1 MASVAFLFCGETVA
15 QDNIRVRG
23 HVVSDEGKPVEDAA
37 VSVVETGLTVGVT
50 DSDGAYVVVCPRD
63 AKLVFSCIGFND
75 ETVDVKGRLKIDVT
89 MISSVQE
96 LEEVVVKVKVK
107 DKVLPEPTDIEMKG
121 NYFHVKTRFTVPKEL
136 FESDTRLVVQPSIYD
151 ITLKERKYMSPL
163 VFDGRE
169 YNITQKRMYDYDI
182 ERDPL
187 HDFITVKETG
197 KRKSDLITYHDSL
210 YVDFVDHDYRADVYM
225 ALEGYNKVIYRDTFS
240 IAQGVVNPLRF
251 FEYSL
256 PARNLT
262 DSAYIPKAEMQ
273 LMDSKGSV
281 NLNFLIGKAVL
292 DDKNPT
298 NRTELERLGNEL
310 RHIEND
316 KDASLHTMNITG
328 IASPDGLYA
337 SNKRLSE
344 KRTEAAFQRI
354 MSMLSASTRNVITS
368 SSDSKVA
375 EWADVVALMEAD
387 SLYMEAGQIDSII
400 DRFDGNRDRQLR
412 EVRKLPY
419 YKSVVAEIYLPKLR
433 KVEYEYTYS
442 IFRFLTD
449 EEVRALYDK
458 NYKELT
464 KNEFWRMFNIEKD
477 TVKLE
482 KIYRQALEKY
492 PEFLIA
498 ANDLSALCNKQGKGD
513 SRILEKFIDSD
524 VPDVVIGNQIVALLQ
539 ERKYEEAEM
548 LLGRLSHSEDNAMI
562 RAVTNVLG
570 GNYSDGYDEIAKTG
584 VFNEVLL
591 LLCMKDN
598 EKAWELSKQLTGGTA
613 KEFYVKAVAANRTD
627 RVGEAMIYME
637 QAFALDPDLEEI
649 AKNDGEYITSFNQL
663 KDARKYISEHWHDYI
678 SRYHVIYDNKKNQ
691 YI

>member
-1 MASVAFLFCGETVA
+1 MKKNIFSAIGCRLFLFVASVAFLFCGETVA

-75 ETVDVKGRLKIDVT
+75 EIVDVKGRLKIDVT

-107 DKVLPEPTDIEMKG
+107 NKVLPEPTDIEMKG

-151 ITLKERKYMSPL
+151 ITLKERKYMLPL

-344 KRTEAAFQRI
+344 KRTEAAFERI

-387 SLYMEAGQIDSII
+387 SLYTEAGQIDSII

-412 EVRKLPY
+412 EIRKLPY

-513 SRILEKFIDSD
+513 SKILEKFIDSD

-649 AKNDGEYITSFNQL
+649 AKNDGDLLDLLPEGKI
-663 KDARKYISEHWHDYI
+663 E
-678 SRYHVIYDNKKNQ
+678 
-691 YI
+691 

>member
-1 MASVAFLFCGETVA
+1 MKKNIFSAIGCRLFLFVASVAFLFCGETVA

-23 HVVSDEGKPVEDAA
+23 HVVSDEGKPVEDVA

-107 DKVLPEPTDIEMKG
+107 NKVLPEPTDIEMKG

-344 KRTEAAFQRI
+344 KRTEAAFERI

-412 EVRKLPY
+412 EIRKLPY

-649 AKNDGEYITSFNQL
+649 AKNDGDLLDLLPEGKI
-663 KDARKYISEHWHDYI
+663 E
-678 SRYHVIYDNKKNQ
+678 
-691 YI
+691 

>member
-1 MASVAFLFCGETVA
+1 MKKNIFSAIGCRLFLFVALVAFLFCGETVA

-75 ETVDVKGRLKIDVT
+75 EIVDVKGRLKIDVT

-344 KRTEAAFQRI
+344 KRTEAAFERI

-387 SLYMEAGQIDSII
+387 SLYTEAGQIDSII

-412 EVRKLPY
+412 EIRKLPY

-649 AKNDGEYITSFNQL
+649 AKNDGDLLDLLPEGKI
-663 KDARKYISEHWHDYI
+663 E
-678 SRYHVIYDNKKNQ
+678 
-691 YI
+691 

>member
-1 MASVAFLFCGETVA
+1 MRKNIFSAIGCRLFLFVASVAFLFCGETVA

-23 HVVSDEGKPVEDAA
+23 HVVSDEGKPVEDVA

-107 DKVLPEPTDIEMKG
+107 NKVLPEPTDIEMKG

-387 SLYMEAGQIDSII
+387 SLYTEAGQIDSII

-412 EVRKLPY
+412 EIRKLPY

-513 SRILEKFIDSD
+513 SKILEKFIDSD

-570 GNYSDGYDEIAKTG
+570 GNYSDGYDEIAKTR

-649 AKNDGEYITSFNQL
+649 AKNDGDLLDLLPEGKI
-663 KDARKYISEHWHDYI
+663 E
-678 SRYHVIYDNKKNQ
+678 
-691 YI
+691 

>member
-1 MASVAFLFCGETVA
+1 MKKNIFSAIGCRLFLFVASVAFLFCGETVA

-23 HVVSDEGKPVEDAA
+23 HVVSDEGKPVEDVA

-107 DKVLPEPTDIEMKG
+107 NKVLPEPTDIEMKG

-151 ITLKERKYMSPL
+151 ITLKERKYMLPL

-262 DSAYIPKAEMQ
+262 DSAYIPIAEMQ

-344 KRTEAAFQRI
+344 KRTEAAFERI

-412 EVRKLPY
+412 EIRKLPY

-513 SRILEKFIDSD
+513 SKILEKFIDSD

-637 QAFALDPDLEEI
+637 QAFVLDPDLEEI
-649 AKNDGEYITSFNQL
+649 AKNDGDLLDLLPEGKI
-663 KDARKYISEHWHDYI
+663 E
-678 SRYHVIYDNKKNQ
+678 
-691 YI
+691 

>member
-1 MASVAFLFCGETVA
+1 MKKNIFSAIGCRLFLFVASVAFLFCGETVA

-23 HVVSDEGKPVEDAA
+23 HVVSDEGKPVEDVA

-107 DKVLPEPTDIEMKG
+107 NKVLPEPTDIEMKG

-151 ITLKERKYMSPL
+151 ITLKERKYMLPL

-187 HDFITVKETG
+187 HDFITVKETC

-344 KRTEAAFQRI
+344 KRTEAAFERI

-387 SLYMEAGQIDSII
+387 SLYTEAGQIDSII

-412 EVRKLPY
+412 EIRKLPY

-513 SRILEKFIDSD
+513 SKILEKFIDSD

-637 QAFALDPDLEEI
+637 QAFVLDPDLEEI
-649 AKNDGEYITSFNQL
+649 AKNDGDLLDLLPEGKI
-663 KDARKYISEHWHDYI
+663 E
-678 SRYHVIYDNKKNQ
+678 
-691 YI
+691 

>member
-1 MASVAFLFCGETVA
+1 MKKNIFSAIGCRLFLFVALVAFLFCGETVA

-387 SLYMEAGQIDSII
+387 SLYTEAGQIDSII

-412 EVRKLPY
+412 EIRKLPY

-649 AKNDGEYITSFNQL
+649 AKNDGDLLDLLPEGKI
-663 KDARKYISEHWHDYI
+663 E
-678 SRYHVIYDNKKNQ
+678 
-691 YI
+691 

>member
-1 MASVAFLFCGETVA
+1 MKKNIFSAIGCRLFLFVASVAFLFCGETVA

-75 ETVDVKGRLKIDVT
+75 EIVDVKGRLKIDVT

-107 DKVLPEPTDIEMKG
+107 NKVLPEPTDIEMKG

-387 SLYMEAGQIDSII
+387 SLYTEAGQIDSII

-412 EVRKLPY
+412 EIRKLPY

-449 EEVRALYDK
+449 EEVRAPYDK

-513 SRILEKFIDSD
+513 SRILEKFIDFD

-649 AKNDGEYITSFNQL
+649 AKNDGDLLDLLPEGKI
-663 KDARKYISEHWHDYI
+663 E
-678 SRYHVIYDNKKNQ
+678 
-691 YI
+691 

>member
-1 MASVAFLFCGETVA
+1 MKKNIFSAIGCRLFLFVASVAFLFCGETVA

-23 HVVSDEGKPVEDAA
+23 HVVSDEGKPVEDVA

-107 DKVLPEPTDIEMKG
+107 NKVLPEPTDIEMKG

-387 SLYMEAGQIDSII
+387 SLYTEAGQIDSII

-412 EVRKLPY
+412 EIRKLPY

-477 TVKLE
+477 TMKLE

-649 AKNDGEYITSFNQL
+649 AKNDGDLLDLLPEGKI
-663 KDARKYISEHWHDYI
+663 E
-678 SRYHVIYDNKKNQ
+678 
-691 YI
+691 

>member
-1 MASVAFLFCGETVA
+1 MKKNIFSAIGCRLFLFVASVAFLFCGETVA

-23 HVVSDEGKPVEDAA
+23 HVVSDEGKPVEDVA

-387 SLYMEAGQIDSII
+387 SLYTEAGQIDSII

-412 EVRKLPY
+412 EIRKLPY

-513 SRILEKFIDSD
+513 SKILEKFIDSD

-637 QAFALDPDLEEI
+637 QAFVLDPDLEEI
-649 AKNDGEYITSFNQL
+649 AKNDGDLLDLLPEGKI
-663 KDARKYISEHWHDYI
+663 E
-678 SRYHVIYDNKKNQ
+678 
-691 YI
+691 

>member
-1 MASVAFLFCGETVA
+1 MKKNIFSAIGCRLFLFVASVAFLFCGETVA

-23 HVVSDEGKPVEDAA
+23 HVVSDEGKPVEDVA

-75 ETVDVKGRLKIDVT
+75 EIVDVKGRLKIDVT

-107 DKVLPEPTDIEMKG
+107 NKVLPEPTDIEMKG

-151 ITLKERKYMSPL
+151 IMLKERKYMSPL

-344 KRTEAAFQRI
+344 KRTEAAFERI

-412 EVRKLPY
+412 EIRKLPY

-513 SRILEKFIDSD
+513 SKILEKFIDSD

-649 AKNDGEYITSFNQL
+649 AKNDGDLLDLLPEGKI
-663 KDARKYISEHWHDYI
+663 E
-678 SRYHVIYDNKKNQ
+678 
-691 YI
+691 

>member
-1 MASVAFLFCGETVA
+1 MKKNIFSAIGCRLFLFVASVAFLFCGETVA

-23 HVVSDEGKPVEDAA
+23 HVVSDEGKPVEDVA

-107 DKVLPEPTDIEMKG
+107 NKVLPEPTDIEMKG

-513 SRILEKFIDSD
+513 SKILEKFIDSD

-637 QAFALDPDLEEI
+637 QAFVLDPDLEEI
-649 AKNDGEYITSFNQL
+649 AKNDGDLLDLLPEGKI
-663 KDARKYISEHWHDYI
+663 E
-678 SRYHVIYDNKKNQ
+678 
-691 YI
+691 

>member
-1 MASVAFLFCGETVA
+1 MKKNIFSAIGCRLFLFVASVAFLFCGETVA

-23 HVVSDEGKPVEDAA
+23 HVVSDEGKPVEDVA

-89 MISSVQE
+89 LISSVQE

-107 DKVLPEPTDIEMKG
+107 NKVLPEPTDIEMKG

-151 ITLKERKYMSPL
+151 ITLKERKYMLPL

-344 KRTEAAFQRI
+344 KRTEAAFERI

-412 EVRKLPY
+412 EIRKLPY

-513 SRILEKFIDSD
+513 SKILEKFIDSD

-637 QAFALDPDLEEI
+637 QAFVLDPDLEEI
-649 AKNDGEYITSFNQL
+649 AKNDGDLLDLLPEGKI
-663 KDARKYISEHWHDYI
+663 E
-678 SRYHVIYDNKKNQ
+678 
-691 YI
+691 

>member
-1 MASVAFLFCGETVA
+1 MKKNIFSAIGCRLFLFVASVAFLFCGETVA

-75 ETVDVKGRLKIDVT
+75 EIVDVKGRLKIDVT

-107 DKVLPEPTDIEMKG
+107 NKVLPEPTDIEMKG
-121 NYFHVKTRFTVPKEL
+121 NYFHVKTRFTV
-136 FESDTRLVVQPSIYD
+136 Q
-151 ITLKERKYMSPL
+151 RKYMSPL

-344 KRTEAAFQRI
+344 KRTEAAFERI

-412 EVRKLPY
+412 EIRKLPY

-513 SRILEKFIDSD
+513 SKILEKFIDSD

-649 AKNDGEYITSFNQL
+649 AKNDGDLLDLLPEGKI
-663 KDARKYISEHWHDYI
+663 E
-678 SRYHVIYDNKKNQ
+678 
-691 YI
+691 

>member
-1 MASVAFLFCGETVA
+1 MKKNIFSAIGCRLFLFVASVAFLFCGETVA

-75 ETVDVKGRLKIDVT
+75 EIVDVKGRLKIDVT

-387 SLYMEAGQIDSII
+387 SLYTEAGQIDSII

-412 EVRKLPY
+412 EIRKLPY

-513 SRILEKFIDSD
+513 SKILEKFIDSD

-562 RAVTNVLG
+562 RSVTNVLG

-649 AKNDGEYITSFNQL
+649 AKNDGDLLDLLPEGKI
-663 KDARKYISEHWHDYI
+663 E
-678 SRYHVIYDNKKNQ
+678 
-691 YI
+691 

>member
-1 MASVAFLFCGETVA
+1 MKKNIFSAIGCRLFLFVALVAFLFCGETVA

-344 KRTEAAFQRI
+344 KRTEAAFERI

-387 SLYMEAGQIDSII
+387 SLYTEAGQIDSII

-412 EVRKLPY
+412 EIRKLPY

-649 AKNDGEYITSFNQL
+649 AKNDGDLLDLLPEGKI
-663 KDARKYISEHWHDYI
+663 E
-678 SRYHVIYDNKKNQ
+678 
-691 YI
+691 

>member
-1 MASVAFLFCGETVA
+1 MKKNIFSAIGCRLFLFVASVAFLFCGETVA

-23 HVVSDEGKPVEDAA
+23 HVVSDEGKPVEDVA

-387 SLYMEAGQIDSII
+387 SLYTEAGQIDSII

-412 EVRKLPY
+412 EIRKLPY

-513 SRILEKFIDSD
+513 SKILEKFIDSD

-649 AKNDGEYITSFNQL
+649 AKNDGDLLDLLPEGKI
-663 KDARKYISEHWHDYI
+663 E
-678 SRYHVIYDNKKNQ
+678 
-691 YI
+691 

>member
-1 MASVAFLFCGETVA
+1 MKKNIFSAIGCRLFLFVASVAFLFCGETVA

-107 DKVLPEPTDIEMKG
+107 NKVLPEPTDIEMKG

-344 KRTEAAFQRI
+344 KRTEAAFERI

-387 SLYMEAGQIDSII
+387 SLYTEAGQIDSII

-412 EVRKLPY
+412 EIRKLPY

-513 SRILEKFIDSD
+513 SKILEKFIDSD

-649 AKNDGEYITSFNQL
+649 AKNDGDLLDLLPEGKI
-663 KDARKYISEHWHDYI
+663 E
-678 SRYHVIYDNKKNQ
+678 
-691 YI
+691 

>member
-1 MASVAFLFCGETVA
+1 MKKNIFSAIGCRLFLFVASVAFLFCGETVA

-50 DSDGAYVVVCPRD
+50 DSDGTYVVVCPRD

-387 SLYMEAGQIDSII
+387 SLYTEAGQIDSII

-412 EVRKLPY
+412 EIRKLPY

-513 SRILEKFIDSD
+513 SKILEKFIDSD

-649 AKNDGEYITSFNQL
+649 AKNDGDLLDLLPEGKI
-663 KDARKYISEHWHDYI
+663 E
-678 SRYHVIYDNKKNQ
+678 
-691 YI
+691 

>member
-1 MASVAFLFCGETVA
+1 MKKNIFSAIGCRLFFFVASLAFFFCRETVA

-23 HVVSDEGKPVEDAA
+23 HVVSDEGKPVEDVA

-107 DKVLPEPTDIEMKG
+107 NKVLPEPTDIEMKG

-151 ITLKERKYMSPL
+151 ITLKERKYMLPL

-344 KRTEAAFQRI
+344 KRTEAAFERI

-412 EVRKLPY
+412 EIRKLPY

-513 SRILEKFIDSD
+513 SKILEKFIDSD

-649 AKNDGEYITSFNQL
+649 AKNDGDLLDLLPEGKI
-663 KDARKYISEHWHDYI
+663 E
-678 SRYHVIYDNKKNQ
+678 
-691 YI
+691 

>member
-1 MASVAFLFCGETVA
+1 MKKNIFSAIGCRLFLFVASVAFLFCGETVA

-412 EVRKLPY
+412 EIRKLPY

-513 SRILEKFIDSD
+513 SKILEKFIDSD

-649 AKNDGEYITSFNQL
+649 AKNDGDLLDLLPEGKI
-663 KDARKYISEHWHDYI
+663 E
-678 SRYHVIYDNKKNQ
+678 
-691 YI
+691 

>member
-1 MASVAFLFCGETVA
+1 MKKNIFSAIGCRLFLFVALVAFLFCGETVA

-75 ETVDVKGRLKIDVT
+75 EIVDVKGRLKIDVT

-107 DKVLPEPTDIEMKG
+107 NKVLPEPTDIEMKG

-344 KRTEAAFQRI
+344 KRTEAAFERI

-387 SLYMEAGQIDSII
+387 SLYTEAGQIDSII

-412 EVRKLPY
+412 EIRKLPY

-513 SRILEKFIDSD
+513 SKILEKFIDSD

-649 AKNDGEYITSFNQL
+649 AKNDGDLLDLLPEGKI
-663 KDARKYISEHWHDYI
+663 E
-678 SRYHVIYDNKKNQ
+678 
-691 YI
+691 

>member
-1 MASVAFLFCGETVA
+1 MKKNIFSAIGCRLFLFVASVAFLFCGETVA

-75 ETVDVKGRLKIDVT
+75 EIVDVKGRLKIDVT

-107 DKVLPEPTDIEMKG
+107 NKVLPEPTDIEMKG

-344 KRTEAAFQRI
+344 KRTEAAFERI

-412 EVRKLPY
+412 EIRKLPY

-637 QAFALDPDLEEI
+637 QAFVLDPDLEEI
-649 AKNDGEYITSFNQL
+649 AKNDGDLLDLLPEGKI
-663 KDARKYISEHWHDYI
+663 E
-678 SRYHVIYDNKKNQ
+678 
-691 YI
+691 

>member
-1 MASVAFLFCGETVA
+1 MKKNIFSAIGCRLFLFVASVAFLFCGETVA

-23 HVVSDEGKPVEDAA
+23 HVVSDEGKPVEDVA

-107 DKVLPEPTDIEMKG
+107 NKVLPEPTDIEMKG

-337 SNKRLSE
+337 SNKHLSE

-387 SLYMEAGQIDSII
+387 SLYTEAGQIDSII

-412 EVRKLPY
+412 EIRKLPY

-649 AKNDGEYITSFNQL
+649 AKNDGDLLDLLPEGKI
-663 KDARKYISEHWHDYI
+663 E
-678 SRYHVIYDNKKNQ
+678 
-691 YI
+691 

>member
-1 MASVAFLFCGETVA
+1 MKKNIFSAIGCRLFLFVALVAFLFCGETVA

-23 HVVSDEGKPVEDAA
+23 HVVSDEGKPVEDVA

-107 DKVLPEPTDIEMKG
+107 NKVLPEPTDIEMKG

-151 ITLKERKYMSPL
+151 ITLKERKYMLPL

-344 KRTEAAFQRI
+344 KRTEAAFERI

-412 EVRKLPY
+412 EIRKLPY

-513 SRILEKFIDSD
+513 SKILEKFIDSD

-649 AKNDGEYITSFNQL
+649 AKNDGDLLDLLPEGKI
-663 KDARKYISEHWHDYI
+663 E
-678 SRYHVIYDNKKNQ
+678 
-691 YI
+691 

>member
-1 MASVAFLFCGETVA
+1 MKKNIFSAIGCRLFLFVASVAFLFCGETVA

-75 ETVDVKGRLKIDVT
+75 EIVDVKGRLKIDVT

-344 KRTEAAFQRI
+344 KRTEAAFERI

-412 EVRKLPY
+412 EIRKLPY

-513 SRILEKFIDSD
+513 SKILEKFIDSD

-649 AKNDGEYITSFNQL
+649 AKNDGDLLDLLPEGKI
-663 KDARKYISEHWHDYI
+663 E
-678 SRYHVIYDNKKNQ
+678 
-691 YI
+691 

>member
-1 MASVAFLFCGETVA
+1 M
-15 QDNIRVRG
+15 
-23 HVVSDEGKPVEDAA
+23 
-37 VSVVETGLTVGVT
+37 
-50 DSDGAYVVVCPRD
+50 
-63 AKLVFSCIGFND
+63 
-75 ETVDVKGRLKIDVT
+75 
-89 MISSVQE
+89 
-96 LEEVVVKVKVK
+96 
-107 DKVLPEPTDIEMKG
+107 
-121 NYFHVKTRFTVPKEL
+121 
-136 FESDTRLVVQPSIYD
+136 
-151 ITLKERKYMSPL
+151 
-163 VFDGRE
+163 
-169 YNITQKRMYDYDI
+169 
-182 ERDPL
+182 
-187 HDFITVKETG
+187 
-197 KRKSDLITYHDSL
+197 
-210 YVDFVDHDYRADVYM
+210 
-225 ALEGYNKVIYRDTFS
+225 
-240 IAQGVVNPLRF
+240 
-251 FEYSL
+251 
-256 PARNLT
+256 
-262 DSAYIPKAEMQ
+262 
-273 LMDSKGSV
+273 
-281 NLNFLIGKAVL
+281 
-292 DDKNPT
+292 
-298 NRTELERLGNEL
+298 
-310 RHIEND
+310 
-316 KDASLHTMNITG
+316 
-328 IASPDGLYA
+328 
-337 SNKRLSE
+337 
-344 KRTEAAFQRI
+344 
-354 MSMLSASTRNVITS
+354 
-368 SSDSKVA
+368 A

-637 QAFALDPDLEEI
+637 QAFVLDPDLEEI
-649 AKNDGEYITSFNQL
+649 AKNDGDLLDLLPEGKI
-663 KDARKYISEHWHDYI
+663 E
-678 SRYHVIYDNKKNQ
+678 
-691 YI
+691 

>member
-1 MASVAFLFCGETVA
+1 MKKNIFSAIGCRLFLFVASVAFLFCGETVA

-23 HVVSDEGKPVEDAA
+23 HVVSDEGKPVEDVA
-37 VSVVETGLTVGVT
+37 VSVVETALTVGVT

-107 DKVLPEPTDIEMKG
+107 NKVLPEPTDIEMKG

-151 ITLKERKYMSPL
+151 ITLKERKYMLPL

-344 KRTEAAFQRI
+344 KRTEAAFERI

-412 EVRKLPY
+412 EIRKLPY

-513 SRILEKFIDSD
+513 SKILEKFIDSD

-649 AKNDGEYITSFNQL
+649 AKNDGDLLDLLPEGKI
-663 KDARKYISEHWHDYI
+663 E
-678 SRYHVIYDNKKNQ
+678 
-691 YI
+691 

>member
-1 MASVAFLFCGETVA
+1 MRKNIFSAIGCRLFLFVASVAFLFCGETVA

-23 HVVSDEGKPVEDAA
+23 HVVSDEGKPVEDVA

-107 DKVLPEPTDIEMKG
+107 NKVLPEPTDIEMKG

-344 KRTEAAFQRI
+344 KRTEAAFERI

-387 SLYMEAGQIDSII
+387 SLYTEAGQIDSII

-412 EVRKLPY
+412 EIRKLPY

-477 TVKLE
+477 TMKLE

-513 SRILEKFIDSD
+513 SKILEKFIDSD

-649 AKNDGEYITSFNQL
+649 AKNDGDLLDLLPEGKI
-663 KDARKYISEHWHDYI
+663 E
-678 SRYHVIYDNKKNQ
+678 
-691 YI
+691 

>member
-1 MASVAFLFCGETVA
+1 MKKNIFSAIGCRLFLFVASVAFLFCGETVA

-75 ETVDVKGRLKIDVT
+75 EIVDVKGRLKIDVT

-412 EVRKLPY
+412 EIRKLPY

-513 SRILEKFIDSD
+513 SKILEKFIDSD

-649 AKNDGEYITSFNQL
+649 AKNDGDLLDLLPEGKI
-663 KDARKYISEHWHDYI
+663 E
-678 SRYHVIYDNKKNQ
+678 
-691 YI
+691 

>member
-1 MASVAFLFCGETVA
+1 MKKNIFSAIGCRLFLFVASVAFLFCGETVA

-23 HVVSDEGKPVEDAA
+23 HVVSDEGKPVEDVA

-107 DKVLPEPTDIEMKG
+107 NKVLPEPTDIEMKG

-151 ITLKERKYMSPL
+151 ITLKERKYMLPL

-344 KRTEAAFQRI
+344 KRTEAAFERI

-412 EVRKLPY
+412 EIRKLPY

-513 SRILEKFIDSD
+513 SKILEKFIDSD

-637 QAFALDPDLEEI
+637 QAFVLDPDLEEI
-649 AKNDGEYITSFNQL
+649 AKNDGDLLDLLPDGKIE
-663 KDARKYISEHWHDYI
+663 
-678 SRYHVIYDNKKNQ
+678 
-691 YI
+691 

>member
-1 MASVAFLFCGETVA
+1 MKKNIFSAIGCRLFLFVASVAFLFCGETVA

-23 HVVSDEGKPVEDAA
+23 HVVSDEGKPVEDVA

-107 DKVLPEPTDIEMKG
+107 NKVLPEPTDIEMKG

-387 SLYMEAGQIDSII
+387 SLYTEAGQIDSII

-412 EVRKLPY
+412 EIRKLPY

-649 AKNDGEYITSFNQL
+649 AKNDGDLLDLLPEGKI
-663 KDARKYISEHWHDYI
+663 E
-678 SRYHVIYDNKKNQ
+678 
-691 YI
+691 

>member
-1 MASVAFLFCGETVA
+1 MKKNIFSAIGCRLFLFVASVAFLFCGETVA

-23 HVVSDEGKPVEDAA
+23 HVVSDEGKPVEDVA

-75 ETVDVKGRLKIDVT
+75 EIVDVKGRLKIDVT

-412 EVRKLPY
+412 EIRKLPY

-513 SRILEKFIDSD
+513 SKILEKFIDSD

-637 QAFALDPDLEEI
+637 QAFVLDPDLEEI
-649 AKNDGEYITSFNQL
+649 AKNDGDLLDLLPEGKI
-663 KDARKYISEHWHDYI
+663 E
-678 SRYHVIYDNKKNQ
+678 
-691 YI
+691 

>member
-1 MASVAFLFCGETVA
+1 MKKNIFSAIGCRLFLFVASVAFLFCGETVA

-75 ETVDVKGRLKIDVT
+75 EIVDVKGRLKIDVT

-107 DKVLPEPTDIEMKG
+107 NKVLPEPTDIEMKG

-412 EVRKLPY
+412 EIRKLPY

-513 SRILEKFIDSD
+513 SKILEKFIDSD

-562 RAVTNVLG
+562 RSVTNVLG

-649 AKNDGEYITSFNQL
+649 AKNDGDLLDLLPEGKI
-663 KDARKYISEHWHDYI
+663 E
-678 SRYHVIYDNKKNQ
+678 
-691 YI
+691 

>member
-1 MASVAFLFCGETVA
+1 MKKNIFSAIGCRLFLFVASVAFMFCGETVA

-107 DKVLPEPTDIEMKG
+107 NKVLPEPTDIEMKG

-412 EVRKLPY
+412 EIRKLPY

-513 SRILEKFIDSD
+513 SKILEKFIDSD

-649 AKNDGEYITSFNQL
+649 AKNDGDLLDLLPEGKI
-663 KDARKYISEHWHDYI
+663 E
-678 SRYHVIYDNKKNQ
+678 
-691 YI
+691 

>member
-1 MASVAFLFCGETVA
+1 MKKNIFSAIGCRLFLFVASVAFLFCGETVA

-23 HVVSDEGKPVEDAA
+23 HVVSDEGKPVEDVA

-50 DSDGAYVVVCPRD
+50 DSDGAYMVVCPRD
-63 AKLVFSCIGFND
+63 AQLVFSCVGFND

-107 DKVLPEPTDIEMKG
+107 NKVLPEPTDIEMKG

-151 ITLKERKYMSPL
+151 ITLKERKYMLPL

-197 KRKSDLITYHDSL
+197 KKKSDLITYHDSL

-256 PARNLT
+256 PAKNLT

-344 KRTEAAFQRI
+344 KRTEAAFERI

-412 EVRKLPY
+412 EIRKLPY

-513 SRILEKFIDSD
+513 SKILEKFIDSD

-637 QAFALDPDLEEI
+637 QAFVLDPDLEEI
-649 AKNDGEYITSFNQL
+649 AKNDGDLLDLLPEGKI
-663 KDARKYISEHWHDYI
+663 E
-678 SRYHVIYDNKKNQ
+678 
-691 YI
+691 

>member
-1 MASVAFLFCGETVA
+1 MKKNIFSAIGCRLFLFVASVAFLFCGETVA

-23 HVVSDEGKPVEDAA
+23 HVVSDEGKPVEDVA

-107 DKVLPEPTDIEMKG
+107 NKVLPEPTDIEMKG

-412 EVRKLPY
+412 EIRKLPY

-637 QAFALDPDLEEI
+637 QAFVLDPDLEEI
-649 AKNDGEYITSFNQL
+649 AKNDGDLLDLLPEGKI
-663 KDARKYISEHWHDYI
+663 E
-678 SRYHVIYDNKKNQ
+678 
-691 YI
+691 

>member
-1 MASVAFLFCGETVA
+1 MKKNIFSAIGCRLFLFVASVAFLFCGETVA

-75 ETVDVKGRLKIDVT
+75 EIVDVKGRLKIDVT

-107 DKVLPEPTDIEMKG
+107 NKVLPEPTDIEMKG

-240 IAQGVVNPLRF
+240 MAQGVVNPLRF

-387 SLYMEAGQIDSII
+387 SLYTEAGQIDSII

-412 EVRKLPY
+412 EIRKLPY

-513 SRILEKFIDSD
+513 SRILEKFIDFD

-598 EKAWELSKQLTGGTA
+598 EKAWDLSKQLTGGTA

-649 AKNDGEYITSFNQL
+649 AKNDGDLLDLLPEGKI
-663 KDARKYISEHWHDYI
+663 E
-678 SRYHVIYDNKKNQ
+678 
-691 YI
+691 

>member
-1 MASVAFLFCGETVA
+1 MKKNIFSAIGCRLFLFVASVAFLFCGETVA

-23 HVVSDEGKPVEDAA
+23 HVVSDEGKPVEDVA

-344 KRTEAAFQRI
+344 KRTEAAFERI

-412 EVRKLPY
+412 EIRKLPY

-513 SRILEKFIDSD
+513 SKILEKFIDSD

-637 QAFALDPDLEEI
+637 QAFVLDPDLEEI
-649 AKNDGEYITSFNQL
+649 AKNDGDLLDLLPEGKI
-663 KDARKYISEHWHDYI
+663 E
-678 SRYHVIYDNKKNQ
+678 
-691 YI
+691 

>member
-1 MASVAFLFCGETVA
+1 MKKNIFSAIGCRLFLFVASVAFLFCGETVA

-23 HVVSDEGKPVEDAA
+23 HVVSDEGKPVEDVA

-50 DSDGAYVVVCPRD
+50 DSDGTYVVVCPRD

-107 DKVLPEPTDIEMKG
+107 NKVLPEPTDIEMKG

-151 ITLKERKYMSPL
+151 ITLKERKYMLPL

-344 KRTEAAFQRI
+344 KRTEAAFERI

-387 SLYMEAGQIDSII
+387 SLYTEAGQIDSII
-400 DRFDGNRDRQLR
+400 DRYEGDRDRQLR
-412 EVRKLPY
+412 EIRKLPY
-419 YKSVVAEIYLPKLR
+419 YKSVIAEKYLPELR

-513 SRILEKFIDSD
+513 SKILEKFIDSD

-637 QAFALDPDLEEI
+637 QAFVLDPDLEEI
-649 AKNDGEYITSFNQL
+649 AKNDGDLLDLLPEGKI
-663 KDARKYISEHWHDYI
+663 E
-678 SRYHVIYDNKKNQ
+678 
-691 YI
+691 